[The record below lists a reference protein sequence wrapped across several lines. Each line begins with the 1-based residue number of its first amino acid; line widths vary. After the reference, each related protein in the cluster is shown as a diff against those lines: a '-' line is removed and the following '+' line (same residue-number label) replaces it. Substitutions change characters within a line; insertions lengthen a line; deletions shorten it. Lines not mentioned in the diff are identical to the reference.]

1 MARIAGVNIPT
12 NKRLIIALTY
22 IYGIGRKS
30 SQDICNTLQVPETR
44 RVKDLTDLEILKI
57 REFIEKH
64 FRVEGD
70 LRSEVM
76 RNIKR
81 LMDLKTYRGLRHRA
95 KLPLRGQRT
104 KSNARTRKGSSKGKK

>member
-57 REFIEKH
+57 RNL
-64 FRVEGD
+64 
-70 LRSEVM
+70 LRSIFV
-76 RNIKR
+76 
-81 LMDLKTYRGLRHRA
+81 LKVICVR
-95 KLPLRGQRT
+95 
-104 KSNARTRKGSSKGKK
+104 KS